1 MIAIP
6 AASIEPKHFA
16 WSVDGKVATIMIN
29 RPERKNPLTF
39 ESYAELRDTFRT
51 LQHVDDIK
59 TIVITGEGGNFCSGG
74 DVHEIIGPLLD
85 MDMKE
90 LLRFTE
96 MTGDVVKAMRACPQ
110 PIVAAIEARDA
121 LGIAGLIGDQLAPT
135 HDDLMSQL
143 GLEGLGLDGLDLEA
157 LGLDEADLADE

>member
-1 MIAIP
+1 MTVIP

-16 WSVDGKVATIMIN
+16 WSIDGKVATIMIN

-90 LLRFTE
+90 LLRRRYSRH
-96 MTGDVVKAMRACPQ
+96 GLRPALRHGG
-110 PIVAAIEARDA
+110 IEDRVPVHPRRPRR
-121 LGIAGLIGDQLAPT
+121 LRYGGLLDPAPNYR
-135 HDDLMSQL
+135 S
-143 GLEGLGLDGLDLEA
+143 GPGV
-157 LGLDEADLADE
+157 